1 MKYGYYSDIAI
12 QEKQEKR
19 EEERKRILQRTFDA
33 LNLLAREVKFSK
45 AHIFGSLVCPYKFR
59 DDSDVDIGF
68 FGLADEDFF
77 RAIAL
82 LSNEIGRDV
91 DVIQLENHPLK
102 DRIQTAGIIEWT
114 KSD

>member
-1 MKYGYYSDIAI
+1 MKYGYYSDIAV
-12 QEKQEKR
+12 QEKKEKR
-19 EEERKRILQRTFDA
+19 EEERKRILQRTTDA
-33 LNLLAREVKFSK
+33 LNLLAREVKFSE
-45 AHIFGSLVCPYKFR
+45 AYIFGSLIHPYNFR

-68 FGLADEDFF
+68 LGLADEDFF
-77 RAIAL
+77 KAIAL

-114 KSD
+114 KSN